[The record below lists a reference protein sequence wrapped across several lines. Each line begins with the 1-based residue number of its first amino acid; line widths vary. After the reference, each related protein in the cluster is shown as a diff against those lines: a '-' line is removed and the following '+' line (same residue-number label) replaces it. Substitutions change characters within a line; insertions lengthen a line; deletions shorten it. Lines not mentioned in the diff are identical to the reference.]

1 MGNLERVLGSNTLA
15 VPAIAVASG
24 IFFSTESPN
33 ASLCGFILIIL
44 ALLFYIFHIC
54 YIKDA
59 VTSWRLRMFHYLW
72 LAIAYVGGGMLLADM
87 NRYEPVSYTHLT
99 LPTTP

>member
-33 ASLCGFILIIL
+33 ASLCGFISVSCTPL
-44 ALLFYIFHIC
+44 
-54 YIKDA
+54 
-59 VTSWRLRMFHYLW
+59 TPPTNR
-72 LAIAYVGGGMLLADM
+72 GGGGWGGGG
-87 NRYEPVSYTHLT
+87 
-99 LPTTP
+99 